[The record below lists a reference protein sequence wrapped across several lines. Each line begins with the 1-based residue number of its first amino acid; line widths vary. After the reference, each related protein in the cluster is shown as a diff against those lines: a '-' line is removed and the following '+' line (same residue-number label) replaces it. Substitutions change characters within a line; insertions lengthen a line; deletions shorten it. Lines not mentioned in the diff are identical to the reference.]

1 MAGAGGRRGAGASRD
16 AGTGRKKKEKW
27 GKRWPTLSP
36 PPPAISHTL
45 GRGGGGPSQ
54 FSPMHALDLPAL
66 AAALGV
72 PDAAS
77 PGWLGDALLALHPGR

>member
-1 MAGAGGRRGAGASRD
+1 
-16 AGTGRKKKEKW
+16 
-27 GKRWPTLSP
+27 
-36 PPPAISHTL
+36 
-45 GRGGGGPSQ
+45 
-54 FSPMHALDLPAL
+54 MHALDLPAL

>member
-1 MAGAGGRRGAGASRD
+1 MGQALAD
-16 AGTGRKKKEKW
+16 A
-27 GKRWPTLSP
+27 LSP
-36 PPPAISHTL
+36 PPPSLTL
-45 GRGGGGPSQ
+45 SGAAAGGRPNS
-54 FSPMHALDLPAL
+54 SPMHALDLPAL